1 MPYLIIAVIAVIVLY
16 VLATY
21 NAFATLKTR
30 IRASIQEIGNQLKRQ
45 AALIPNLQNI
55 TKGYL
60 EHEKKIFKEITEA
73 RKGVIEAVKSGAA
86 QEMIDASDKFLKA
99 IAPVRV
105 ILESTPQL
113 QAQAPAMKFMDELR
127 DTVDKVTYARRTL
140 IDLSADYNIKLA
152 VVPSGWVGKLFSFKP
167 EKGLKTPET
176 GAHVEVSEIE
186 TKTPEVKL

>member
-1 MPYLIIAVIAVIVLY
+1 MPYLLIAVIAVVILY

-21 NAFATLKTR
+21 NAFARLKTR
-30 IRASIQEIGNQLKRQ
+30 IIASIQEIGNQLKRQ

-55 TKGYL
+55 TKGYM
-60 EHEKKIFKEITEA
+60 EHEKRIFQEIAEA
-73 RKGVIEAVKSGAA
+73 RKGVIKAVKSGAA
-86 QEMIDASDKFLKA
+86 QDMIDASDKFLKA

-105 ILESTPQL
+105 VLESTPQL
-113 QAQAPAMKFMDELR
+113 QAQAPAVKFMDELR

-152 VVPSGWVGKLFSFKP
+152 IVPSGWIGKLFGFQP